1 MPLQT
6 LKRETAD
13 ELVLEWVVLIKNYRL
28 ILDKKRCVGCQI
40 CSLACPKEAITTVR
54 QLVSPGEKTLKPR
67 VNIDVS
73 KCNFCGACDILCPY
87 GAINVT
93 VDGKH
98 LLSTVEKGSFPQIVR
113 DIEVDSSKFPLI
125 HVKNEDA
132 CPLGLI
138 SMRPSGF
145 PGESGENLEVLSES
159 EKRDASV
166 AIEVDSQHCPC
177 CGYCEEKLPAG
188 TIHVRKVFEGK
199 IAINDEKC
207 PEGCTSCMDV
217 CPITGVLNLRDED
230 KKVHVDDKFCVYC
243 GTCKIACP
251 VDEALFLKR
260 TRLNH
265 TVVRSGAWNKALE
278 RLTSATDM
286 AKELKAKRSTR
297 TRESVK
303 KRIGFK
309 EEKNV

>member
-13 ELVLEWVVLIKNYRL
+13 ELVLEWVILIKNYRL

-40 CSLACPKEAITTVR
+40 CSLVCPKEAITTAR
-54 QLVSPGEKTLKPR
+54 QPVPQGEKALKPR
-67 VNIDVS
+67 VDIDVS

-98 LLSTVEKGSFPQIVR
+98 LLPAVEKGSFPQIVR
-113 DIEVDSSKFPLI
+113 DIKIDSKKFPLI
-125 HVKNEDA
+125 QIKNEDA

-138 SMRPSGF
+138 SLHLSSPPEQSAD
-145 PGESGENLEVLSES
+145 NLEVLKEPEKSE
-159 EKRDASV
+159 ASITV
-166 AIEVDSQHCPC
+166 EVDSQHCPC
-177 CGYCEEKLPAG
+177 CGYCEEKFPAG
-188 TIHVRKVFEGK
+188 TINMGRLFEGK
-199 IAINDEKC
+199 IAINGEKC
-207 PEGCTSCMDV
+207 PEGCTICMDV
-217 CPITGVLNLRDED
+217 CPITEVLNLQNED
-230 KKVHVDDKFCVYC
+230 KKVYVNDKFCVYC
-243 GTCKIACP
+243 GACKIACP
-251 VDEALFLKR
+251 VDEALLLKR
-260 TRLNH
+260 TRVNH

-286 AKELKAKRSTR
+286 AKELKAKGSTR

-303 KRIGFK
+303 KRIGLK

>member
-13 ELVLEWVVLIKNYRL
+13 ELVLEWVVLIKNYKL
-28 ILDKKRCVGCQI
+28 TLDKKRCVGCQV
-40 CSLACPKEAITTVR
+40 CSLACPKEAITSAR
-54 QLVSPGEKTLKPR
+54 QLVSRGEKTLKPR
-67 VNIDVS
+67 VDIDVS

-98 LLSTVEKGSFPQIVR
+98 LLPSVEKGSFPQIVR
-113 DIEVDSSKFPLI
+113 DIKIDSKKFPLI
-125 HVKNEDA
+125 QIKSEDA

-138 SMRPSGF
+138 SLHLSSQ
-145 PGESGENLEVLSES
+145 EKSAENLEVLKEP
-159 EKRDASV
+159 EKREASITV
-166 AIEVDSQHCPC
+166 EVDSQHCPC
-177 CGYCEEKLPAG
+177 CGYCEEKFPAG
-188 TIHVRKVFEGK
+188 AIHIGRLFEGK
-199 IAINDEKC
+199 IAIRDEKC
-207 PEGCTSCMDV
+207 PEGCTICMDV
-217 CPITGVLNLRDED
+217 CPITGVLNLQNED
-230 KKVHVDDKFCVYC
+230 KKVHVTDKFCVYC
-243 GTCKIACP
+243 GACKIACP
-251 VDEALFLKR
+251 VDEALLLKR
-260 TRLNH
+260 TRVNH

-286 AKELKAKRSTR
+286 AKELKAKGSTR

-303 KRIGFK
+303 KRIGLK